1 MNELEKYKE
10 MHNYIKKSYAE
21 CLEKLNKLKQTDKT
35 KSATYRQL
43 VARKLRL
50 EDMLSY
56 YKMFDLM

>member
-21 CLEKLNKLKQTDKT
+21 CLDKLNKLKQTDKT

-56 YKMFDLM
+56 YKMLDLM

>member
-21 CLEKLNKLKQTDKT
+21 CLDKLNKLKQTDKT

-56 YKMFDLM
+56 YQMFDLM